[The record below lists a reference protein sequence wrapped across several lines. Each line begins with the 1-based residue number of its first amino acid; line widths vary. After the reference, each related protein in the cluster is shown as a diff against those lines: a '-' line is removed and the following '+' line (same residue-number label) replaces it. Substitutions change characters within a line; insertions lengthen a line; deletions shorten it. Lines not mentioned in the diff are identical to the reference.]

1 MQYIPPR
8 SKDYAIKPLCYL
20 LRFLFS
26 LFTLIG
32 CTSRKIAGLQHY
44 IIIYLKIYYYDRNN
58 FHRQHRLSEASC
70 TGW

>member
-1 MQYIPPR
+1 MQNNQSHP
-8 SKDYAIKPLCYL
+8 KDYAIKPLRYL

-26 LFTLIG
+26 LFILIG
-32 CTSRKIAGLQHY
+32 CTLRKIAGLQHN

-70 TGW
+70 TGK

>member
-1 MQYIPPR
+1 MQYNLPR

-26 LFTLIG
+26 LFILIG
-32 CTSRKIAGLQHY
+32 YTLRKIAGLQHY

-58 FHRQHRLSEASC
+58 FHR
-70 TGW
+70 

>member
-1 MQYIPPR
+1 MQDDPPH
-8 SKDYAIKPLCYL
+8 SKDYAIKPLPYL

-26 LFTLIG
+26 LFILVG
-32 CTSRKIAGLQHY
+32 CTLRKIAGLQRY

>member
-1 MQYIPPR
+1 MQYTPPR
-8 SKDYAIKPLCYL
+8 SKDYNIKPLCYL
-20 LRFLFS
+20 FRFLFT